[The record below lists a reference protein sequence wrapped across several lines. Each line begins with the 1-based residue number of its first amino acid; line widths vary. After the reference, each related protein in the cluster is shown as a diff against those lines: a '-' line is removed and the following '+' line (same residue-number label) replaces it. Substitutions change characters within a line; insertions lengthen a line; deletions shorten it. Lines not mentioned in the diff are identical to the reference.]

1 MIVEHILTDIDSLQS
16 LALTYLG
23 DATRGGE
30 IADYNKLNYPY
41 ILQDREE
48 LNDYFGSGYIA
59 IVRSNSQTSTLIK
72 KGWTFKTKSS
82 LFTGNTTRV
91 FGVIED
97 TLVPAG
103 EQTYE
108 IPLRCTVPG
117 NFGNVMAGTVT
128 EVGDDTLQLSD
139 IQFLSITNELNF
151 SGGKP
156 IDVRVTGDTLYI
168 PTDYSEVAPENIE
181 KILDLIGGE
190 DLVLDDYGNLVIED
204 GGDLASVHGSDNIR
218 YAVISRLQTELGDL
232 LHHPEYGT
240 DFQELIGSP
249 NIANREK
256 LMEIAIYRSLVQE
269 SRITN
274 VSVDNMT
281 IDGTTINLNI
291 SYNVAINGM
300 PDQITLVL

>member
-1 MIVEHILTDIDSLQS
+1 
-16 LALTYLG
+16 
-23 DATRGGE
+23 
-30 IADYNKLNYPY
+30 
-41 ILQDREE
+41 
-48 LNDYFGSGYIA
+48 
-59 IVRSNSQTSTLIK
+59 
-72 KGWTFKTKSS
+72 
-82 LFTGNTTRV
+82 
-91 FGVIED
+91 
-97 TLVPAG
+97 
-103 EQTYE
+103 
-108 IPLRCTVPG
+108 
-117 NFGNVMAGTVT
+117 MAGTIT
-128 EVGDDTLQLSD
+128 EVGDETLQLSD

-168 PTDYSEVAPENIE
+168 PTDYSAVAPEDI
-181 KILDLIGGE
+181 KKMLDLIGGE

-218 YAVISRLQTELGDL
+218 YAVTSRLKTELGDL

-256 LMEIAIYRSLVQE
+256 LMEIAVYRSLVQE

-274 VSVDNMT
+274 VSVDNMA
-281 IDGTTINLNI
+281 IDGTTINLYI